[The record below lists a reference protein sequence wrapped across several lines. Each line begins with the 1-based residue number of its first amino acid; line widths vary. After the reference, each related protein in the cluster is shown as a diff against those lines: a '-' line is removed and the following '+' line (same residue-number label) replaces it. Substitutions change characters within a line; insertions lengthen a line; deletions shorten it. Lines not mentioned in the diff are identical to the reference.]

1 MSSGRRFNSDQLRM
15 YMNKGVPLS
24 QATQAGARYEEEQQA
39 SDNQRKNLVLPK
51 MLPEA
56 FSMSFY
62 NSTKKRPK

>member
-1 MSSGRRFNSDQLRM
+1 MTSGGRFNSDQLRM

-24 QATQAGARYEEEQQA
+24 QATQAGKRFEEDPQG

-51 MLPEA
+51 MLPEV

-62 NSTKKRPK
+62 NSTKKRTK